1 MYRTYKNEIEK
12 NENNFYEERLIPK
25 EREEKTFKTAGDEN
39 SNVKITNS
47 PAAALFKDSFFGL
60 ETEDILLIGLLLFL
74 FYENCE
80 DNLLIII
87 LVALI
92 FIK

>member
-1 MYRTYKNEIEK
+1 MYRTYKNEIA
-12 NENNFYEERLIPK
+12 NSENNFYEERLIPK
-25 EREEKTFKTAGDEN
+25 EREEKTYKTAGDDG
-39 SNVKITNS
+39 SNVKITNN
-47 PAAALFKDSFFGL
+47 PAAALFKDTFSGI

-74 FYENCE
+74 FYENCD